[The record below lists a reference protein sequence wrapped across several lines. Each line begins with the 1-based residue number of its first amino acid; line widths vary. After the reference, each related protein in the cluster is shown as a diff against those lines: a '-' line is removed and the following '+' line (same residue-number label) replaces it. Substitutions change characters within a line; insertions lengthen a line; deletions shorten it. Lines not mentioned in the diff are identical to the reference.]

1 MQRGKTA
8 SASAPPMSA
17 LIRLEDAKTHQARVA
32 GLAGGVLK
40 PAKRVEASAESFEDA
55 GSTPAISTNL

>member
-17 LIRLEDAKTHQARVA
+17 LIRLEDAQRSKQKLLVLLGRFKT
-32 GLAGGVLK
+32 
-40 PAKRVEASAESFEDA
+40 S
-55 GSTPAISTNL
+55 